1 MILGVNPHLTN
12 KNSFCF
18 DWAYYVKHMFTI
30 YDDDKDGKLS
40 AEEYLFALNM
50 SDNCSA
56 EAKLSCIFN
65 MLDIKNEGVI
75 RRADIKKVIVTLF
88 HIGCLAVNQDIMDGC
103 VENIMETLTRNGKGN
118 VTKKEFLANAMKNT
132 LLKNM
137 LM

>member
-1 MILGVNPHLTN
+1 
-12 KNSFCF
+12 
-18 DWAYYVKHMFTI
+18 MFTI